1 MRCRELSIGTFL
13 AGLGALLALLA
24 LAGAAGGSSVEGL
37 VRERQAELADLR
49 ARLQASRARIAELE
63 AEGQA
68 VEELLAELERERSN
82 AERLLETLGL
92 QAQMLERDLAAR
104 QSELERKEAR
114 LGALQ
119 RELGEALRHYYKVG
133 SVEAAEL
140 IVSSATFGE
149 IFARAHYWGR
159 TVKKLREGVLAV
171 AHQRE
176 AVAADVAGIR
186 QRQQQVARLRAE
198 RQRELDQVAARERTQ
213 RQTRQ
218 RLRDE
223 IARYEEQ
230 ARKLK
235 ASQAEIERLIE
246 QSRQSAESFAGQ
258 GLGALRGRLPWPT
271 QGRVVTRFGT
281 HVHPRYGTRVKQ
293 KGIEI
298 AAEAQLAIRA
308 VAAGKVAYAGWLGG
322 YGRTVILDHGQG
334 DFTLYAHA
342 SQIEVAPGEVVA
354 SGQTIARVGDT
365 DSLKGSC
372 LHFEIRRGQE
382 AVDPMGWLR
391 R

>member
-1 MRCRELSIGTFL
+1 MRRRRLSIRGLVGLLCGLVAWL
-13 AGLGALLALLA
+13 AI
-24 LAGAAGGSSVEGL
+24 AGVAGGSSVEGL
-37 VRERQAELADLR
+37 IRERQAELADLR
-49 ARLQASRARIAELE
+49 ARLEASRARIAELQ
-63 AEGQA
+63 AEGA
-68 VEELLAELERERSN
+68 VVEELLAELERERSN
-82 AERLLETLGL
+82 TERLLHTLEL
-92 QAQMLERDLAAR
+92 QAQTLERDLAAR
-104 QSELERKEAR
+104 QSELERGEAR

-119 RELGEALRHYYKVG
+119 RELGEALRHYYKLG

-171 AHQRE
+171 AEQRE
-176 AVAADVAGIR
+176 AVAADVEGIR
-186 QRQQQVARLRAE
+186 RRQEQVARLRAE
-198 RQRELDQVAARERTQ
+198 RQAELNQVATRERTQ
-213 RQTRQ
+213 QQTRE

-230 ARKLK
+230 ARKLQV
-235 ASQAEIERLIE
+235 SQAEIERLIE
-246 QSRQSAESFAGQ
+246 QSRRSTESFSGQ
-258 GLGALRGRLPWPT
+258 GLGPLRGRLPWPT
-271 QGRVVTRFGT
+271 RGRVVTRFGT
-281 HVHPRYGTRVKQ
+281 HVHPRYGTRVEQ

-298 AAEAQLAIRA
+298 AAEAQAAILA

-342 SQIEVAPGEVVA
+342 SHIDVAPGEVVA
-354 SGQTIARVGDT
+354 SGQTVARVGDT

-382 AVDPMGWLR
+382 AVDPLGWLR